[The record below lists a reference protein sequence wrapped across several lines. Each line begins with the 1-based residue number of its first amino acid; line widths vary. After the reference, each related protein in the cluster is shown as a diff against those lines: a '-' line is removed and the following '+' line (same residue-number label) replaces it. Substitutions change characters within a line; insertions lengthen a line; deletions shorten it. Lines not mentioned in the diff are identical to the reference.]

1 MKKYKVEIQET
12 LSRII
17 EVEADSESDAWE
29 IVSKQYRDSSI
40 VLGGDDFE
48 DYSIKVL

>member
-12 LSRII
+12 LSRLI
-17 EVEADSESDAWE
+17 EIEADSESDAWE
-29 IVSKQYRDSSI
+29 IVCNQYRNSEI

-48 DYSIKVL
+48 DYTIKVL